1 MTFKERILYEYECPI
16 KVVFVSACHS
26 EPIGQLFKN
35 ANVPVVIAVSKLTPI
50 LDDVAAKFT

>member
-1 MTFKERILYEYECPI
+1 LQEYECPI

-26 EPIGQLFKN
+26 EPIAQLFKN